1 MFKLTIVTP
10 EKRLLLNQE
19 VEEVSVPAFK
29 GELNI
34 LPGHAPLITTL
45 ETGVIKWKLQGVE
58 KQFQA
63 VISWGYCQVSPEGV
77 NILSDIADLP
87 EDVDV
92 DAKKQLLNDAEKKL
106 ANETLN
112 EEEWNIA
119 QRDIARARADIE
131 IAPFAK
137 KQFFKFYK
145 NL

>member
-19 VEEVSVPAFK
+19 VEEVTVPAFK

-45 ETGVIKWKLQGVE
+45 ETGVMKWKLKGDA

-87 EDVDV
+87 EEIDV
-92 DAKKQLLNDAEKKL
+92 DAKKQLLNDSEKKL
-106 ANETLN
+106 ASETLTD
-112 EEEWNIA
+112 EEWSLL
-119 QRDIARARADIE
+119 QRDIARSRADIE
-131 IAPFAK
+131 IAPLGK
-137 KQFFKFYK
+137 K
-145 NL
+145 